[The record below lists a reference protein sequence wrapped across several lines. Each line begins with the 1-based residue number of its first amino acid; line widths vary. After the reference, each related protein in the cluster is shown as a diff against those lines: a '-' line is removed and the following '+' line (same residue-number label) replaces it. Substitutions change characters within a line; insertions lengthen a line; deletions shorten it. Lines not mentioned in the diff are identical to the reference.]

1 MTANDI
7 ITHDIDGAVIAQR
20 ETDGYLNA
28 SAMCKAAGK
37 LFGHYRENKQTMA
50 YLEELAGSIGIPIDR
65 LVVTIMDGANDL
77 RGTWVHPYVA
87 IHLAQWLSPRFAV
100 QVSKW
105 VYNWTVDLRH
115 AAGELNRRVDEWIAQ
130 GRTQEWIRERVDGL
144 MTRKELTDWWHS
156 DGLLGRSHFGIL
168 TRLLQMRSVGLGPKE
183 LRELKGLSKSH
194 SLRGTTARRLSFC
207 SSAWAS
213 GPRWRLRGPTKR
225 AATISRRML
234 HWLAAISPRPLGCSL
249 RRQLA
254 NRWRRP
260 RTSSRG
266 RRRPCR
272 RLRVRASDG
281 KLRKRLDGRGASL
294 ASCPPRRAASA
305 VLAAA

>member
-1 MTANDI
+1 
-7 ITHDIDGAVIAQR
+7 
-20 ETDGYLNA
+20 
-28 SAMCKAAGK
+28 
-37 LFGHYRENKQTMA
+37 
-50 YLEELAGSIGIPIDR
+50 
-65 LVVTIMDGANDL
+65 
-77 RGTWVHPYVA
+77 VHPYVA

-194 SLRGTTARRLSFC
+194 SLRDNCTEIELLLIRLGERATVEIARANEARGYHQQKDAALAGGNIAETARLQLEE
-207 SSAWAS
+207 ATGEPVAS
-213 GPRWRLRGPTKR
+213 PTNF
-225 AATISRRML
+225 L
-234 HWLAAISPRPLGCSL
+234 PRPPSSL
-249 RRQLA
+249 PA
-254 NRWRRP
+254 P
-260 RTSSRG
+260 ESS
-266 RRRPCR
+266 
-272 RLRVRASDG
+272 SQ
-281 KLRKRLDGRGASL
+281 
-294 ASCPPRRAASA
+294 
-305 VLAAA
+305 